1 MTRAVHRIPAIYSLA
16 LSRLSQS
23 KYYSGCRRPGHA
35 APQCAQAGRWY
46 NEGECALRQRLAGDS
61 GPESS
66 RAELASET
74 GFASAFGPRS
84 AHTTHHVFPR
94 AQTRCQSIEQ
104 TERGGHGGID
114 SNSSS
119 SCPNLKFQRVGSLF
133 GNSLPPHGS
142 PRLHRRTGASA
153 GGRRRAKRRPFRP
166 GPVRTRMATCTGQGC
181 RMGAEI
187 QALRS
192 LRELARL
199 AGAPPWRRGSR
210 HGPLPAPVLGRP
222 LRQLHRG

>member
-1 MTRAVHRIPAIYSLA
+1 MKGSVRYESVSRATQGPSLLEPSSLA
-16 LSRLSQS
+16 KRDSLQRSVRALLTRPITCSR
-23 KYYSGCRRPGHA
+23 
-35 APQCAQAGRWY
+35 GR
-46 NEGECALRQRLAGDS
+46 
-61 GPESS
+61 
-66 RAELASET
+66 
-74 GFASAFGPRS
+74 
-84 AHTTHHVFPR
+84 
-94 AQTRCQSIEQ
+94 QTRCQSIEQ

-199 AGAPPWRRGSR
+199 AGAPPWPPGVASRSPSSASSGATITATSPRVTRQARALIIDVVGCRRASSAVGVGGMGNRAFSR
-210 HGPLPAPVLGRP
+210 IWADR
-222 LRQLHRG
+222 